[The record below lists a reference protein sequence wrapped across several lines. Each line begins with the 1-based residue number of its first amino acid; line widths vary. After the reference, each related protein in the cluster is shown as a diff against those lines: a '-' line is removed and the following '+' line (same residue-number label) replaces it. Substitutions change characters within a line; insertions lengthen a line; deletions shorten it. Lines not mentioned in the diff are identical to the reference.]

1 MTATALPETER
12 VVPLVDLAGVSKSFG
27 DFQVLRGLDLRI
39 FPGETLVI
47 IGRSGTGKSVTIRH
61 IVGLLTPDSGTV
73 RVFDREYSE
82 LSWWQRRK
90 QSLRMVYLFQSGA
103 LLNWMTVG
111 ENVELPVLEHCRSMS
126 AEERHDR
133 VMEKLRLVE
142 MENAVDKYPS
152 EISGGIKKRAA
163 LARAIVLDP
172 EIILYDEPT
181 SGLDPVIA
189 NTINELINHTRKV
202 LKATQVVVTHDME
215 SAYMVG
221 DRIAMLYEGRIIA
234 EGSPNEIRNSDNA
247 IVQQFI
253 TGSTTGPMT
262 KDICVHSF
270 VGACTDT

>member
-90 QSLRMVYLFQSGA
+90 QSLRMGYLFQSGA

-152 EISGGIKKRAA
+152 EISGGMKKGAA

-262 KDICVHSF
+262 KDI
-270 VGACTDT
+270 